1 MISTTYARKW
11 KVRFIKMKTTMIQ
24 QHGTL
29 LSRFT
34 KVLLT

>member
-1 MISTTYARKW
+1 MISKTYARKW
-11 KVRFIKMKTTMIQ
+11 KMRFIKMKTTMMQ

-29 LSRFT
+29 LNRFK